1 MTVVVVPTGPVPVLS
16 AIDAPLTLNPDV
28 AVLVP
33 SVAVTVCEPED
44 EAGTVNDTP
53 AEPKPPVEFVVT
65 VATLDPAYVMV
76 TCVDAAK
83 PSPFAVADWPTV
95 VEPESDTDDVTVND
109 WVFVLVEPSVDTIF
123 FEPAVDDGTV
133 NVAVNPPVPLVE
145 SEPDVSKPDS
155 STPLKVNV
163 VIDPDAT

>member
-1 MTVVVVPTGPVPVLS
+1 ML
-16 AIDAPLTLNPDV
+16 DA
-28 AVLVP
+28 
-33 SVAVTVCEPED
+33 SVAVTWCEPSAD
-44 EAGTVNDTP
+44 DGIVIDTP

-65 VATLDPAYVMV
+65 VLMLFPAYVIV
-76 TCVDAAK
+76 VSELAAK
-83 PSPFAVADWPTV
+83 PLPVTVGVAPIAPDAALIV
-95 VEPESDTDDVTVND
+95 IFGVTVND